1 MLPATIRRAVARHGA
16 TVHRLAMADRTAH
29 PATVDRMGRR
39 VMVGRMDRR
48 VTAAGTVR
56 PAAADTLP
64 EVVVVIPVVVV
75 AIPAVDITKARDG
88 DNNVRKTGKLM

>member
-1 MLPATIRRAVARHGA
+1 M
-16 TVHRLAMADRTAH
+16 HRLAM
-29 PATVDRMGRR
+29 VDRMVRR

-48 VTAAGTVR
+48 VMAAGTAHPVAAGTVR

-64 EVVVVIPVVVV
+64 EVEVVIPVVVAAAV
-75 AIPAVDITKARDG
+75 TPAVVAAIPVVDITKARDG